1 MEVNENRGKIFSKE
15 KENLEEKLLNLSYKE
30 FKTMGS
36 FKKVRDIPLKENS
49 LSGKIISQKNDS
61 VIEFESS
68 LERDFIYLLEFNN
81 DVSSY
86 CEQPIKLSKENQFYT
101 PDFYVNYFERK
112 SELIEIKYSTDLL
125 INLEAYQK
133 KFQIAREYCKE
144 NNIIFKVLT
153 EVEIRTQYLEN
164 AKFLL
169 RFRSN
174 FNVGHQINSSH
185 IHDVNLLMTKI
196 KEVNETTFNE
206 LINKCSQTESKRA
219 ELIHILWHLIS
230 INEIKIDLNSKLSM
244 NQKIWI

>member
-1 MEVNENRGKIFSKE
+1 MEVNENKAKIISKE
-15 KENLEEKLLNLSYKE
+15 NENLEKKLLNLSYEE

-36 FKKVRDIPLKENS
+36 YKKVRDIPLKENS

-61 VIEFESS
+61 IIEFESS

-81 DVSSY
+81 EVCSY
-86 CEQPIKLSKENQFYT
+86 CEQPIKLSKDNLFYT
-101 PDFYVNYFERK
+101 PDFYINYFNGK
-112 SELIEIKYSTDLL
+112 NELIEIKYSTDLL
-125 INLEAYQK
+125 INFEEYQK
-133 KFQIAREYCKE
+133 KFQIARDYCKE
-144 NNIIFKVLT
+144 NNLIFKVLT
-153 EVEIRTQYLEN
+153 EVEIRNQYLEN

-185 IHDVNLLMTKI
+185 MHDVNLLMTKI
-196 KEVNETTFNE
+196 NELQESTFTE
-206 LINKCSQTESKRA
+206 LINQCSKTESKKA

-230 INEIKIDLNSKLSM
+230 INDIKVDLNSKLSM